1 MSSLDFMYICFG
13 VSSVLVAGGIV
24 MILVKVRRTLL
35 EVDMI
40 IHQIHELTLVPG
52 KLKQG
57 MWVGVASGMGWLA
70 NKLKGGDDNE

>member
-1 MSSLDFMYICFG
+1 
-13 VSSVLVAGGIV
+13 